1 MGFDVNVACHS
12 RFQLR
17 TEEVPR
23 VGRRRPIPLDPA
35 RVVQNRQDNGTD
47 ELNTLGFV
55 GPDDV
60 IKLRP
65 SLFS

>member
-35 RVVQNRQDNGTD
+35 RVVQNRQDNGS
-47 ELNTLGFV
+47 EEPNILGFV
-55 GPDDV
+55 GPENF
-60 IKLRP
+60 IQPLP
-65 SLFS
+65 GLFP